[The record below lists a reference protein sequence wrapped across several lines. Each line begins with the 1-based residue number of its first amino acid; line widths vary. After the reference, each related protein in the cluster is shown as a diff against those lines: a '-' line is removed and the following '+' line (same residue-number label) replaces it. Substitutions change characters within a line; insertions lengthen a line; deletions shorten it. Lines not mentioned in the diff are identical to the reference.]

1 MFQRRILLTA
11 VAILVS
17 VNSARAGLYYSGEAI
32 AELPSQWRGFLLDQR
47 TLRNIAVKP
56 GPGSAANPVRE
67 KYEDAAA
74 KLEKASRER
83 KLSADEMADLGA
95 LYVRLGEI
103 AKAVEVLRGGH
114 RDHPQHFRIVANL
127 GTAWQL
133 HGDLNQA
140 ATCLQQAVRLAP
152 GKLQKAEEYQLK
164 LVHLRQKQG
173 REARRLDDLF
183 GVEYVG
189 ENGKYEPGKLTLAQ
203 RKKLPADAVAI
214 TQRLALWLP
223 ADGRLLWQLGELANA
238 HGDVKTAAAIMDGC
252 VTEFNM
258 DAPELRRRRQILRAA
273 AGELAK
279 RIDVGEASKT
289 AHEGHAGVILP
300 RSRRPLL
307 SKLDA
312 SKLPPIDPDGVTPLP
327 WAVLAETSLGRG
339 FQPNFPKYLRELSD
353 KSIALSG
360 FMQPLGNDLEVSS
373 FMLIEYPVGCWYC
386 ETPEITSIVLVEL
399 APGKTRTVSRGLVKV
414 TGKLTLNRSD
424 AENFLYTISKAKVAE
439 AD

>member
-56 GPGSAANPVRE
+56 GPGSAANPARE

-114 RDHPQHFRIVANL
+114 RDHPQHFRIVSNL

-152 GKLQKAEEYQLK
+152 GKLQK
-164 LVHLRQKQG
+164 
-173 REARRLDDLF
+173 
-183 GVEYVG
+183 
-189 ENGKYEPGKLTLAQ
+189 
-203 RKKLPADAVAI
+203 
-214 TQRLALWLP
+214 
-223 ADGRLLWQLGELANA
+223 
-238 HGDVKTAAAIMDGC
+238 
-252 VTEFNM
+252 
-258 DAPELRRRRQILRAA
+258 
-273 AGELAK
+273 
-279 RIDVGEASKT
+279 
-289 AHEGHAGVILP
+289 
-300 RSRRPLL
+300 
-307 SKLDA
+307 
-312 SKLPPIDPDGVTPLP
+312 
-327 WAVLAETSLGRG
+327 
-339 FQPNFPKYLRELSD
+339 
-353 KSIALSG
+353 
-360 FMQPLGNDLEVSS
+360 
-373 FMLIEYPVGCWYC
+373 
-386 ETPEITSIVLVEL
+386 
-399 APGKTRTVSRGLVKV
+399 
-414 TGKLTLNRSD
+414 
-424 AENFLYTISKAKVAE
+424 
-439 AD
+439 